1 MKIGVFG
8 SSIDPEVQVLQRRI
22 INRGVECLT
31 FNFSQF
37 PDDLSLA
44 ITNDAILA
52 NDFNL
57 LELDT
62 AYLRS
67 SGGRY
72 PNLMRFD
79 ELGNLMPI
87 RFHSRAESKR
97 KHQELIQ
104 YLKKEKSDRTIRQ
117 AVIFAFQCR
126 RPLINPLRPNSLHR
140 LKPFLFH
147 YLRKHGVPVPEFIV
161 ASAGDWLLRFSKRN
175 ANLQAKT
182 VAKPL
187 AGIFKTELQTEK
199 EWERGFWKIR
209 GAFYQTFIDG
219 DTIRCYVLND
229 RVIAAAK
236 ILFHGTVDSSLSQ
249 TGIEVVDLPPQAV
262 QIARTT
268 ARILDTRFCG
278 IDLMREKRTDKYFVI
293 DCNFSPM
300 FVNFARL
307 SKIDI
312 PAKIAEYLIQLA
324 RQDPKNSPKG
334 VPLLREAK
342 ELLTSDKEI
351 RQKLG
356 L

>member
-44 ITNDAILA
+44 ITNDAILV

-57 LELDT
+57 LELD
-62 AYLRS
+62 AVYLRS

-72 PNLMRFD
+72 PDLMRFD
-79 ELGNLMPI
+79 ERGSLMPI

-97 KHQELIQ
+97 THRELIQ

-117 AVIFAFQCR
+117 AVIYAFQCR
-126 RPLINPLRPNSLHR
+126 RPLVNPLRENNLHR
-140 LKPFLFH
+140 LKPFLSH
-147 YLRKHGVPVPEFIV
+147 YIGKHGVPVPAFIV
-161 ASAGDWLLRFSKRN
+161 ASAGEQLLRFSERN

-182 VAKPL
+182 VVKPL
-187 AGIFKTELQTEK
+187 AGIFKTELQTEE
-199 EWERGFWKIR
+199 EWKRGFWKIR
-209 GAFYQTFIDG
+209 SAFYQTFIEG

-249 TGIEVVDLPPQAV
+249 TGIEVFNLPPQAM

-268 ARILDTRFCG
+268 ARILNTRFCG
-278 IDLMREKRTDKYFVI
+278 IDLMREKRTNKYYII

-324 RQDPKNSPKG
+324 QQDPKTSPKG
-334 VPLLREAK
+334 VSLLREAK

>member
-8 SSIDPEVQVLQRRI
+8 SSSDPEVQVLQRRI

-37 PDDLSLA
+37 PDDSSLA
-44 ITNDAILA
+44 ITNDAILV

-57 LELDT
+57 LELD
-62 AYLRS
+62 AVYLRS

-72 PNLMRFD
+72 PDLMRFD
-79 ELGNLMPI
+79 ERGSLMPI
-87 RFHSRAESKR
+87 RFQSRAESKR
-97 KHQELIQ
+97 THRELIQ

-117 AVIFAFQCR
+117 AVIYAFQCR
-126 RPLINPLRPNSLHR
+126 RPLVNPLRENNLHR
-140 LKPFLFH
+140 LKPFLSH
-147 YLRKHGVPVPEFIV
+147 YLGKHGVPVPAFIV
-161 ASAGDWLLRFSKRN
+161 ASAGEQLLRFSERN

-182 VAKPL
+182 VVKPL
-187 AGIFKTELQTEK
+187 AGIFKTELQTEE
-199 EWERGFWKIR
+199 EWKRGFWKIR
-209 GAFYQTFIDG
+209 SAFYQTFIEG

-268 ARILDTRFCG
+268 ARILNTRFCG
-278 IDLMREKRTDKYFVI
+278 IDLMREKRTNKYYII

-324 RQDPKNSPKG
+324 QQDPKPSPKG
-334 VPLLREAK
+334 ASLLREAK
-342 ELLTSDKEI
+342 ELLMSDKEI
-351 RQKLG
+351 KRKLG